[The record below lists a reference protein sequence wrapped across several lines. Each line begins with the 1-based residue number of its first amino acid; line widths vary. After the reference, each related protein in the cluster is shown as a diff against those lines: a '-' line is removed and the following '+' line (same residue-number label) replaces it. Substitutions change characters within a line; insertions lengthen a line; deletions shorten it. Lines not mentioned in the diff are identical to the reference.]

1 MEHIPRAQPRS
12 CLYALSQCLQ
22 LPVPDTRSILQEKK
36 SSAVVVISTED
47 TRSILLEKQ
56 SSAVIVILQQLCV
69 FYLLPILDTL
79 RCHHS
84 INSQR
89 ARALARAFRIWRMH
103 MQIIAV
109 GVTNR
114 RDQTRSAI
122 YSFRGPFWTDLTHVR
137 AFSFDF

>member
-1 MEHIPRAQPRS
+1 MEHIPRAQSRS

-22 LPVPDTRSILQEKK
+22 LPVPDTRSL
-36 SSAVVVISTED
+36 
-47 TRSILLEKQ
+47 LLEKQ

>member
-12 CLYALSQCLQ
+12 CLYALSLCLQ
-22 LPVPDTRSILQEKK
+22 LPVAISTYKEDTRSILQEK
-36 SSAVVVISTED
+36 
-47 TRSILLEKQ
+47 Q
-56 SSAVIVILQQLCV
+56 SSAVLVILQQLCV

-122 YSFRGPFWTDLTHVR
+122 YSFRGPFWTALTHVC